1 MERSKHRE
9 KTISGLNWSIID
21 KVFTQG
27 VFIIIT
33 IILSRI
39 LSPKEFGL
47 ITMVMV
53 IIRYAEV
60 FQEFGMGSAI
70 VQKKQISSSDLN
82 TAFWINLFFG
92 LLLTIIILVSAPLV
106 VKYYDQPILY
116 WITIAASFNFFL
128 KSFNIVQSAL
138 LRKALNFKKLFHIH
152 FWSILIAGV
161 FAIYFAMKGY
171 GVWSLVIQSI
181 LVALITTILL
191 WYQTQW
197 KPKFEF
203 SKESLKFLFEFSL
216 PLLGTKSIHYWV
228 RNLDK
233 ILIGKHMGSTQL
245 GFYEKAYSLMLLPL
259 NSITS
264 VIGRVMFPSLSL
276 IQDDKERVKSI
287 FQKMTKTIG
296 YVTFPMMLGLYVL
309 AEPFIISVLGE
320 QWRGSIS
327 ILKILCFVGA
337 IQSITALFSNLY
349 LSQGATTK
357 QFKVGIFLR
366 LNTIIAIIIGLRFGI
381 EGVAYG
387 YLVSVLI
394 NLFPNLKVA
403 GGLVNLKIM
412 EYLKNIFPE
421 LLISVL
427 MAFTVYLFDLYLFN
441 NSTNDFFRLFTGVM
455 FGLTVYITLSYLTKN
470 NSAILIFNYV
480 KPFLRKN

>member
-1 MERSKHRE
+1 
-9 KTISGLNWSIID
+9 
-21 KVFTQG
+21 
-27 VFIIIT
+27 
-33 IILSRI
+33 
-39 LSPKEFGL
+39 
-47 ITMVMV
+47 
-53 IIRYAEV
+53 
-60 FQEFGMGSAI
+60 
-70 VQKKQISSSDLN
+70 
-82 TAFWINLFFG
+82 
-92 LLLTIIILVSAPLV
+92 
-106 VKYYDQPILY
+106 
-116 WITIAASFNFFL
+116 
-128 KSFNIVQSAL
+128 
-138 LRKALNFKKLFHIH
+138 
-152 FWSILIAGV
+152 
-161 FAIYFAMKGY
+161 
-171 GVWSLVIQSI
+171 
-181 LVALITTILL
+181 
-191 WYQTQW
+191 
-197 KPKFEF
+197 
-203 SKESLKFLFEFSL
+203 
-216 PLLGTKSIHYWV
+216 
-228 RNLDK
+228 
-233 ILIGKHMGSTQL
+233 
-245 GFYEKAYSLMLLPL
+245 
-259 NSITS
+259 
-264 VIGRVMFPSLSL
+264 
-276 IQDDKERVKSI
+276 
-287 FQKMTKTIG
+287 
-296 YVTFPMMLGLYVL
+296 
-309 AEPFIISVLGE
+309 
-320 QWRGSIS
+320 
-327 ILKILCFVGA
+327 LKILCFVGA